1 MKKALLLFLMLQL
14 TLTQAQNINNQNMSK
29 WSIGARAGFSLLPD
43 VEDQLQKN
51 YKLGINAGGN
61 ISYKCNKY
69 LTIKTEVNY
78 TQKGKSYMFEKKESL
93 FTNFNFIL
101 ASIIDTSIIN
111 SAQGFVDDGVY
122 STYKGYH
129 KLSYVE
135 LPLLAEVNFYKFK
148 ITAGPY
154 VSILVNAYTKES
166 LDQNIPLLDLIN
178 PTLNSSGFSGFL
190 FNGLINNTFPGYKET
205 FTSESTS
212 TTNFTQVNYGFILYL
227 SYQIH
232 SNTFLEARYSRG
244 LNSYLIDTNDNIP
257 LSSFTLSLAYNFALK
272 KLKQ

>member
-14 TLTQAQNINNQNMSK
+14 TLTQAQNTNNQNMSN
-29 WSIGARAGFSLLPD
+29 WSLGARAGFSLLPD
-43 VEDQLQKN
+43 AEDQLQKN

-78 TQKGKSYMFEKKESL
+78 TQKGKSYMFEEKESL

-101 ASIIDTSIIN
+101 AGIIDTSIIN

-148 ITAGPY
+148 FTAGPY
-154 VSILVNAYTKES
+154 IGILINAYTKES
-166 LDQNIPLLDLIN
+166 LDQNIPLLDLAQPLIDS
-178 PTLNSSGFSGFL
+178 LGSSSFL
-190 FNGLINNTFPGYKET
+190 VNGLINASFPGYKET
-205 FTSESTS
+205 YISESTS

-232 SNTFLEARYSRG
+232 NNTFLEARYSRG
-244 LNSYLIDTNDNIP
+244 INSYLVDNNDNIQ
-257 LSSFTLSLAYNFALK
+257 LSTFTLSLAYHFALK
-272 KLKQ
+272 KLKK